1 MIVDDDVTVVDG
13 LKTLLKNRGYEAIG
27 AHSGRECLDRLSRER
42 ADIVFLD
49 IRMPEMDGIEALKE
63 IKRMS
68 PSTYIVMMTAF
79 ATVDNAVEAMK
90 EGAFDY
96 VRKPF
101 KLDDVKTSIL
111 DILEEIKFEK
121 THRVITPS
129 EVLKLKNCF
138 EFFKSFSRKGVK
150 GLCISR
156 EEPKSINK
164 KHGLKNVENVW
175 VTEKAEGAE
184 VCVNPKKLDELKS
197 IIENFTS
204 KNKNVPVLICDL
216 DFLIKQNSWEAVKG
230 FLQDLNGK
238 IRSRNTTLIL
248 SADPGKMEKEEIE
261 KLQSFISDLPVRLI
275 FEATSSPL
283 RRKIILLLDRQKKS
297 SFTAI
302 GKEIGITDSPKLSF
316 HLRKLKEC
324 GMIEQDQEKNYSLTW
339 AGSETAAVLLK
350 MGDRKSI
357 LTNIM
362 WVPKTFEQ
370 PNQTPL

>member
-1 MIVDDDVTVVDG
+1 MIVDDDATVVDG

-27 AHSGRECLDRLSRER
+27 AHSGRECLDKLRRER

-68 PSTYIVMMTAF
+68 PSTYIVMITAF
-79 ATVDNAVEAMK
+79 ATVDTAVEAMK
-90 EGAFDY
+90 KGAFDY

-101 KLDDVKTSIL
+101 KLDDIKTSIL
-111 DILEEIKFEK
+111 NILEEIKFEK
-121 THRVITPS
+121 RHRVITPS
-129 EVLKLKNCF
+129 EVLKLKDCF
-138 EFFKSFSRKGVK
+138 EFFKSFLRKGVK

-164 KHGLKNVENVW
+164 KYGLKNLENVW
-175 VTEKAEGAE
+175 VTEKAEGAK

-197 IIENFTS
+197 IIDNFTS
-204 KNKNVPVLICDL
+204 KNKNVPVLICDM
-216 DFLIKQNSWEAVKG
+216 DFLIKQNSWESVKG
-230 FLQDLNGK
+230 FLQDLNEK

-248 SADPGKMEKEEIE
+248 SADPGKMEKEELE

-275 FEATSSPL
+275 FEATSSPV
-283 RRKIILLLDRQKKS
+283 RRKIILLLDRRKKS

-324 GMIEQDQEKNYSLTW
+324 GMIEQDQDKNYSLTW
-339 AGSETAAVLLK
+339 AGSETATVLLK
-350 MGDRKSI
+350 MGDREST

-362 WVPKTFEQ
+362 WVPKT
-370 PNQTPL
+370 L

>member
-27 AHSGRECLDRLSRER
+27 AHSGRGCLDKLRREG
-42 ADIVFLD
+42 ADVVFLD

-79 ATVDNAVEAMK
+79 ATVDTAVEAMK
-90 EGAFDY
+90 DGAFDY

-111 DILEEIKFEK
+111 NILEEIKFEK

-129 EVLKLKNCF
+129 DVIKLKNCF
-138 EFFKSFSRKGVK
+138 EFFKSFLRKGVK
-150 GLCISR
+150 GLCISG

-175 VTEKAEGAE
+175 VTEKAEGAK

-204 KNKNVPVLICDL
+204 KNKNVPLLICDL

-230 FLQDLNGK
+230 FLQDLNEK

-248 SADPGKMEKEEIE
+248 SADPGEMEKEELE

-275 FEATSSPL
+275 FEATSSPM

-324 GMIEQDQEKNYSLTW
+324 GMIEQDQDKNYSLTW
-339 AGSETAAVLLK
+339 AGSETAVVLLK
-350 MGDRKSI
+350 MGGRKGT

-362 WVPKTFEQ
+362 WVPK
-370 PNQTPL
+370 NL